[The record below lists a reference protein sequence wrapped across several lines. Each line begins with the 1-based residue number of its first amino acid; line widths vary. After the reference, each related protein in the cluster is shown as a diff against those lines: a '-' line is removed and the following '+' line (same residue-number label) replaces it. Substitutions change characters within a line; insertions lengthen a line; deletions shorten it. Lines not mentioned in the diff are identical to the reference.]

1 MNEDHKRRGFAYSKT
16 LMTAAICA
24 LFLSGGSVMAH
35 AVDAPT
41 VQEQQ
46 QTTNITVTIVD
57 SKGEPI
63 IGANVVEKGTTNGT
77 ITDVDGKATLNIKPG
92 ATLLVSFVGFKTTE
106 VKVTK
111 DMRITLKDDNELLD
125 EVVVVG
131 YGTQKKANLTG
142 AVSTVDVAKTMEGRP
157 QTDVMKALQG
167 AVPGLTI
174 LNTSGDINSS
184 ASIEIRGVGS
194 INGTLKPL
202 YIVDGVS
209 MSDISFLNPED
220 IEDISVLKDA
230 ASASIYGSRA
240 AGGVIMIKTK
250 TAKSQDRVSIKYS
263 NNFSWSN
270 PTYLPEYSSV
280 PDQIRAL
287 MQGNNRAGLA
297 NELFGMYLDTMLPY
311 AEAWEKQNNGQKA
324 GYREMRPFQSWDD
337 VGDYYVN
344 PDGSGA
350 MYYANWDVQDI
361 MFQTSPSQTHNLS
374 VSGSTGKANYY
385 LGFGYTDKEGQM
397 NFNPDHLQRYNVN
410 ANFNVALT
418 DWLETGIRFNFVN
431 KIYDMPNVGRNTY
444 TYMWRWGSYF
454 GPYGYMRD
462 ANGEIVD
469 AKNDIAYRKQAGNDH
484 DVTTFTRIN
493 SYLKAEIIKG
503 LTFQA
508 DFTYDLTNRNNEYA
522 YLPVY
527 CWNTWGGNISSPS
540 YAVSQSS
547 TYQTQTNTKIGRWT
561 TNIFGSYDVTFNKD
575 HNLKVMAG
583 FTADKEQNRYFSAKR
598 TNLNDN
604 DLPELNLATGTQ
616 TVSSSAS
623 HWATA
628 GFFGRVNYDYKG
640 IYLLEANAR
649 YDTSSR
655 FPANQQWGFF
665 PSVSAGYRFS
675 EEAFFESFKDV
686 VNNGKLRA
694 SWGEIG
700 NDNVG
705 SNRFIS
711 TISSRQNNSSTGYIY
726 WINGSTMMP
735 MANMPSLVSTELG
748 WERVRTLDIGLD
760 LGFLNNSLN
769 IGLDWFQRDTKDL
782 ISPGI
787 TLPNTVGASAP
798 VTNAGSLRSRGWEVS
813 VNWNKRFG
821 DFNFYINA
829 ILSDYTTEVTE
840 WNNPSKT
847 INNNYSG
854 KEYGAIWGFETDRYF
869 EESDFVGKNADGSWI
884 YAKGVADQ
892 TGLEQGTFVYGPGDI
907 KFKDLNGDGV
917 IDGGKGTADDHGD
930 LKIIG
935 NTQPRYQYSFHIGGD
950 WKGFDFDLYFQGVG
964 KREMWTTSAFVMP
977 LMRGADATYAH
988 MESYNQMT
996 FDENNKIT
1004 GYIVDQSNKYP
1015 CFFPGNEGSGTV
1027 SGISSGNHN
1036 FYPQSRYLSDMSY
1049 LRLKNITVGYTLP
1062 QMLTRKAYIQRA
1074 RVYFSADNMFTL
1086 FRGNSDYPLDPELNS
1101 NSGNSWGRAT
1111 PITKSVSVGL
1121 QVTF

>member
-92 ATLLVSFVGFKTTE
+92 ATLQVSFVGYKTTE

-798 VTNAGSLRSRGWEVS
+798 VTNAGSLGSRGWEVS

-869 EESDFVGKNADGSWI
+869 EESDFTGKNADGSWI
-884 YAKGVADQ
+884 YASGVADQ

-930 LKIIG
+930 LTIIG
-935 NTQPRYQYSFHIGGD
+935 NTQPRYQYSFHVGGD

>member
-1 MNEDHKRRGFAYSKT
+1 MNEEHKSRGFASSKT

-24 LFLSGGSVMAH
+24 LFLSGGQVMAH
-35 AVDAPT
+35 AAEAPVT
-41 VQEQQ
+41 MEQQ
-46 QTTNITVTIVD
+46 QTSNITVTIVD

-63 IGANVVEKGTTNGT
+63 IGANVVQKGTTNGT
-77 ITDVDGKATLNIKPG
+77 ITDVDGKATLNVKPG
-92 ATLLVSFVGFKTTE
+92 STLQISFVGYQTQE

-111 DMRITLKDDNELLD
+111 DTRIVLKDDNELLD

-174 LNTSGDINSS
+174 TNNSGDINAS

-240 AGGVIMIKTK
+240 AGGVIMLKTK
-250 TAKSQDRVSIKYS
+250 TAKSKDRVSIKYS

-270 PTYLPEYSSV
+270 STYLPDYGSV
-280 PDQIRAL
+280 PSQIQAL
-287 MQGNNRAGLA
+287 SQANKRAGLA

-311 AEAWEKQNNGQKA
+311 AEAWEQQNGGKKA
-324 GYREMRPFQSWDD
+324 GYREMRPFQSWSD

-361 MFQTSPSQTHNLS
+361 MFQTAPSQTHNMS
-374 VSGSTGKANYY
+374 ISGSTGKANYY

-397 NFNPDHLQRYNVN
+397 NFNPDHLKRYNVN
-410 ANFNVALT
+410 ANFNVKLT
-418 DWLETGIRFNFVN
+418 DWLETGFRFNFVN
-431 KIYDMPNVGRNTY
+431 KIYDMPNRWRNTY
-444 TYMWRWGSYF
+444 TYMWRWGSFF

-462 ANGEIVD
+462 ANGDAVD
-469 AKNDIAYRKQAGNDH
+469 GVNGIAYQKQAGNDH
-484 DVTTFTRIN
+484 DVTSFTRIN
-493 SYLKAEIIKG
+493 SYVKAEIIKG
-503 LTFQA
+503 LNLQA

-522 YLPVY
+522 YIPVY
-527 CWNTWGGNISSPS
+527 VFNTWGGNISEP
-540 YAVSQSS
+540 YYGVQQSA

-561 TNIFGSYDVTFNKD
+561 TNIFGSYEKTFAKD

-583 FTADKEQNRYFSAKR
+583 FTADQEQNRYFSAKR
-598 TNLNDN
+598 TELNDN

-616 TVSSSAS
+616 TVTSSAS

-640 IYLLEANAR
+640 IYLFEANAR

-655 FPANQQWGFF
+655 FPVDQQWGFF

-675 EEAFFESFKDV
+675 EEAYFEPLKDV
-686 VNNGKLRA
+686 ISNGKLRA

-711 TISSRQNNSSTGYIY
+711 TISSIAAGSSY
-726 WINGSTMMP
+726 WISGSNKLP
-735 MANMPSLVSTELG
+735 MANMPTLVSSTLG

-760 LGFLNNSLN
+760 LGFFNNSLN
-769 IGLDWFQRDTKDL
+769 VGLDVFQRDTKDM
-782 ISPGI
+782 IAPGI

-798 VTNAGSLRSRGWEVS
+798 VTNAGSLRSRGWEIS

-821 DFNFYINA
+821 DFNFYVNA
-829 ILSDYTTEVTE
+829 ILSDYTTKVTE

-847 INNNYSG
+847 INNYYTGS
-854 KEYGAIWGFETDRYF
+854 EYGAIWGFETDRYF
-869 EESDFVGKNADGSWI
+869 EKSDFTGKNADGSWI
-884 YAKGVADQ
+884 YAQGVADQ

-907 KFKDLNGDGV
+907 KFKDLNGDGK

-930 LKIIG
+930 LKKIG
-935 NTQPRYQYSFHIGGD
+935 NTQPRYQYSFHLGGD
-950 WKGFDFDLYFQGVG
+950 WKGFDFDFYFQGVG

-977 LMRGADATYAH
+977 LMRGADATYSH
-988 MESYNQMT
+988 MESYNQIV
-996 FDENNKIT
+996 FDADGKAT
-1004 GYIVDQSNKYP
+1004 DYIVDQANTYP
-1015 CFFPGNEGSGTV
+1015 ALFPGNEGSGTV
-1027 SGISSGNHN
+1027 SGISAGNHN

-1049 LRLKNITVGYTLP
+1049 LRLKNITIGYTLP
-1062 QMLTRKAYIQRA
+1062 KELTRKAYIQRA

-1101 NSGNSWGRAT
+1101 GSGNSWGRAT
-1111 PITKSVSVGL
+1111 PITKSVSAGI

>member
-92 ATLLVSFVGFKTTE
+92 ATLQVSFVGYKTTE

-869 EESDFVGKNADGSWI
+869 EESDFTGKNADGSWI
-884 YAKGVADQ
+884 YASGVADQ

-930 LKIIG
+930 LTIIG
-935 NTQPRYQYSFHIGGD
+935 NTQPRYQYSFHVGGD

-988 MESYNQMT
+988 MESYNQMI

>member
-1 MNEDHKRRGFAYSKT
+1 
-16 LMTAAICA
+16 
-24 LFLSGGSVMAH
+24 MAH
-35 AVDAPT
+35 AAAAP
-41 VQEQQ
+41 VAQEQQ
-46 QTTNITVTIVD
+46 QTTNVTVTVVD

-77 ITDVDGKATLNIKPG
+77 ITDVSGKAALNVKKG
-92 ATLLVSFVGFKTTE
+92 ATLQVSFVGFKTQE
-106 VKVTK
+106 VKAQGSLRVVL
-111 DMRITLKDDNELLD
+111 RDDNELLD

-142 AVSTVDVAKTMEGRP
+142 AVSTVDVSKTMEGRP

-174 LNTSGDINSS
+174 TNNSGDINGS

-240 AGGVIMIKTK
+240 AGGVIMLKTK
-250 TAKSQDRVSIKYS
+250 TAKTQDRVSIKYS

-270 PTYLPEYSSV
+270 ATYLPDYGTV
-280 PDQIRAL
+280 PSQIQAL
-287 MQGNNRAGLA
+287 SQANKRAGLA

-311 AEAWEKQNNGQKA
+311 AEAWEQQNGGKKA
-324 GYREMRPFQSWDD
+324 GYREMRPFKSMSD

-361 MFQTSPSQTHNLS
+361 MFQTAPSQTHNLS

-385 LGFGYTDKEGQM
+385 LAFGYSEKEGQM
-397 NFNPDHLQRYNVN
+397 NFNPDKLQRYNVN

-418 DWLETGIRFNFVN
+418 NWLETGFRFNFVN
-431 KIYDMPNVGRNTY
+431 KTYDMPNRWRNTY
-444 TYMWRWGSYF
+444 TYMWRWGSFF
-454 GPYGYMRD
+454 GPYGYMLD
-462 ANGEIVD
+462 ANGTPVD
-469 AKNDIAYRKQAGNDH
+469 GVNGIAYQKQAGNDH
-484 DVTTFTRIN
+484 DVTSFTRIN
-493 SYLKAEIIKG
+493 SYIKAKILDG

-522 YLPVY
+522 YIPVY
-527 CWNTWGGNISSPS
+527 VFNTWGGNISEP
-540 YAVSQSS
+540 YYGVSQSA
-547 TYQTQTNTKIGRWT
+547 TYQTQTNTKVGRWT
-561 TNIFGSYDVTFNKD
+561 TNIFGSYEKTFNED
-575 HNLKVMAG
+575 HNMKVMAG

-598 TNLNDN
+598 TALNDN

-616 TVSSSAS
+616 TVTSSAS

-628 GFFGRVNYDYKG
+628 GFFGRINYDYKG

-655 FPANQQWGFF
+655 FPADKQWGFF

-675 EEAFFESFKDV
+675 EEAFFEPLKDV
-686 VNNGKLRA
+686 ISNGKLRA

-711 TISSRQNNSSTGYIY
+711 TISSIAAGSSY
-726 WINGSTMMP
+726 WISGDSKLP
-735 MANMPSLVSTELG
+735 MANMPSLVSSELG

-760 LGFLNNSLN
+760 LGFLDNSLN

-782 ISPGI
+782 IAPGI

-798 VTNAGSLRSRGWEVS
+798 VTNAGSLRSRGWEIS

-821 DFNFYINA
+821 DFNFYVNA

-847 INNNYSG
+847 INSHYTG
-854 KEYGAIWGFETDRYF
+854 KEFGAIWGFETDRYF
-869 EESDFVGKNADGSWI
+869 EKSDFTGKNADGSWI
-884 YAKGVADQ
+884 YASGVADQ

-917 IDGGKGTADDHGD
+917 INGGKGTADDHGD
-930 LKIIG
+930 LTIIG
-935 NTQPRYQYSFHIGGD
+935 NTQPRYQYSFHLGGD
-950 WKGFDFDLYFQGVG
+950 WKGFDFDFYFQGVG
-964 KREMWTTSAFVMP
+964 KREMWSQSSRVLP
-977 LMRGADATYAH
+977 LTQARSSNIFTDLLDYYTPENPDAKFPRPYIGHTGSINGLSNGA
-988 MESYNQMT
+988 
-996 FDENNKIT
+996 NNYYSQT
-1004 GYIVDQSNKYP
+1004 KYL
-1015 CFFPGNEGSGTV
+1015 C
-1027 SGISSGNHN
+1027 
-1036 FYPQSRYLSDMSY
+1036 DMSY
-1049 LRLKNITVGYTLP
+1049 LRLKNVTLGYTLP
-1062 QMLTRKAYIQRA
+1062 KDWTMKATIEKA
-1074 RVYFSADNMFTL
+1074 RVYFSVQNLLTFDKLNGAIDPEYNVSGTADTGG
-1086 FRGNSDYPLDPELNS
+1086 RGNPFCRTWSCGVQIS
-1101 NSGNSWGRAT
+1101 
-1111 PITKSVSVGL
+1111 
-1121 QVTF
+1121 F

>member
-1 MNEDHKRRGFAYSKT
+1 MNEDHKRRGIASSKT

-24 LFLSGGSVMAH
+24 LFLGGGSVMAH
-35 AVDAPT
+35 AAETPV

-46 QTTNITVTIVD
+46 QTSNITVTIVD

-63 IGANVVEKGTTNGT
+63 IGANVVQKGTTNGT
-77 ITDVDGKATLNIKPG
+77 ITDVDGKATLNVKPG
-92 ATLLVSFVGFKTTE
+92 STLQISFVGYQTQE
-106 VKVTK
+106 VKVSK
-111 DMRITLKDDNELLD
+111 DTRIVLKDDNELLD

-616 TVSSSAS
+616 TVTSSAS

-711 TISSRQNNSSTGYIY
+711 TISSIAAGSSY
-726 WINGSTMMP
+726 WISGSNKLP

-869 EESDFVGKNADGSWI
+869 EESDFTGKNADGSWI
-884 YAKGVADQ
+884 YASGVADQ

-930 LKIIG
+930 LTIIG
-935 NTQPRYQYSFHIGGD
+935 NTQPRYQYSFHVGGD

-988 MESYNQMT
+988 MESYNQMI

>member
-16 LMTAAICA
+16 LMTATICA
-24 LFLSGGSVMAH
+24 LFLGGGSVMAH
-35 AVDAPT
+35 AADAPA

-63 IGANVVEKGTTNGT
+63 IGANVVQKGTTNGT
-77 ITDVDGKATLNIKPG
+77 ITDVDGKATLNVKPG
-92 ATLLVSFVGFKTTE
+92 STLQISFVGYQTQE
-106 VKVTK
+106 VKVSK
-111 DMRITLKDDNELLD
+111 DTRIVLKDDNELLD

-287 MQGNNRAGLA
+287 MQGNNRAGVD

-503 LTFQA
+503 LTLQA

-583 FTADKEQNRYFSAKR
+583 FTADKEQNRYFNAKR

-616 TVSSSAS
+616 TVTSSAS

-675 EEAFFESFKDV
+675 EEAYFESLKDV
-686 VNNGKLRA
+686 ISNGKFRA

-711 TISSRQNNSSTGYIY
+711 TVSSIAAGDSY
-726 WINGSTMMP
+726 WISGSNKLP
-735 MANMPSLVSTELG
+735 MANMPSLVSSELG

-813 VNWNKRFG
+813 INWNKRFG
-821 DFNFYINA
+821 EFNFYINA
-829 ILSDYTTEVTE
+829 ILSDYTTKVTE

-847 INNNYSG
+847 INSNYSG

-869 EESDFVGKNADGSWI
+869 EESDFAGKNADGSWI

-988 MESYNQMT
+988 MESYNQMI

>member
-24 LFLSGGSVMAH
+24 LFLGGGSVMAH
-35 AVDAPT
+35 AADAPA

-46 QTTNITVTIVD
+46 QTSNITVTIVD

-92 ATLLVSFVGFKTTE
+92 ATLQVSFVGYKTTE

>member
-1 MNEDHKRRGFAYSKT
+1 MNEERRKRGFAYSKT

-35 AVDAPT
+35 AAAAP
-41 VQEQQ
+41 VAQEQQ
-46 QTTNITVTIVD
+46 QTTNVTVTVVD

-77 ITDVDGKATLNIKPG
+77 ITDVSGKAALNVKKG
-92 ATLLVSFVGFKTTE
+92 ATLQVSFVGFKTQE
-106 VKVTK
+106 VKAQGSLRVVL
-111 DMRITLKDDNELLD
+111 RDDNELLD

-142 AVSTVDVAKTMEGRP
+142 SVANVNNKLIESRPITSVSAG
-157 QTDVMKALQG
+157 LQG
-167 AVPGLTI
+167 LLPGVTV
-174 LNTSGDINSS
+174 TQRSGQPGAD
-184 ASIEIRGVGS
+184 
-194 INGTLKPL
+194 NGTIRVRGTGTFNVADPMV
-202 YIVDGVS
+202 IVDGVES
-209 MSDISFLNPED
+209 TMNDIDAND
-220 IEDISVLKDA
+220 IESISVLKDA

-250 TAKSQDRVSIKYS
+250 TAKNQDRVSIKYS

-287 MQGNNRAGLA
+287 MQGNNRAGVD

-311 AEAWEKQNNGQKA
+311 AEAWEKQNGGKKA

-385 LGFGYTDKEGQM
+385 MAFGYTDKEGQM
-397 NFNPDHLQRYNVN
+397 NFNPDHLKRYNVN

-503 LTFQA
+503 LTLQA

-540 YAVSQSS
+540 YAVAQSA
-547 TYQTQTNTKIGRWT
+547 TYQAQTNTKIGRWT

-583 FTADKEQNRYFSAKR
+583 FTADKEQNRYFNAKR

-616 TVSSSAS
+616 TVTSSAS

-675 EEAFFESFKDV
+675 EEAYFESLKDV
-686 VNNGKLRA
+686 ISNGKFRA

-711 TISSRQNNSSTGYIY
+711 TVSSIAASNSY
-726 WINGSTMMP
+726 WISGSNKLP
-735 MANMPSLVSTELG
+735 MANMPSLVSSELG

-798 VTNAGSLRSRGWEVS
+798 VTNAGSLRSCGWEVS
-813 VNWNKRFG
+813 INWNKRFG
-821 DFNFYINA
+821 EFNFYINA
-829 ILSDYTTEVTE
+829 ILSDYTTKVTE

-847 INNNYSG
+847 INSNYSG

-869 EESDFVGKNADGSWI
+869 EESDFAGKNADGSWI

-907 KFKDLNGDGV
+907 KFKDLNDDGV

-1015 CFFPGNEGSGTV
+1015 CFFPGNEGGGTV

>member
-1 MNEDHKRRGFAYSKT
+1 MNEERRKRGFAYSKT

-35 AVDAPT
+35 AAAAP
-41 VQEQQ
+41 VAQEQQ
-46 QTTNITVTIVD
+46 QTTNVTVTVVD

-77 ITDVDGKATLNIKPG
+77 ITDVSGKAALNIKPG
-92 ATLLVSFVGFKTTE
+92 VIVQVSFVGYKTTE
-106 VKVTK
+106 VKVSK
-111 DMRITLKDDNELLD
+111 DMRITLKEDNELLD

-142 AVSTVDVAKTMEGRP
+142 AVSTVDVSKTMEGRA

-174 LNTSGDINSS
+174 TNNSGDINGT

-250 TAKSQDRVSIKYS
+250 TAKAQDRVSIKYS
-263 NNFSWSN
+263 NNFSWTN
-270 PTYLPEYSSV
+270 PTYLPDYGSV
-280 PDQIRAL
+280 PSQLKAL
-287 MQGNNRAGLA
+287 IQANNRAGLA
-297 NELFGMYLDTMLPY
+297 SELFGMYLDVMMPY
-311 AEAWEKQNNGQKA
+311 AEAWEKQNGGKKA

-350 MYYANWDVQDI
+350 MYYADWDVQDI
-361 MFQTSPSQTHNLS
+361 MFQTAPSQTHNLS

-397 NFNPDHLQRYNVN
+397 NFNPDHLKRYNVN

-418 DWLETGIRFNFVN
+418 DWLDAGFRFNFVN
-431 KIYDMPNVGRNTY
+431 KTYDMPNRWRNTY
-444 TYMWRWGSYF
+444 TYMWRWGSFF
-454 GPYGYMRD
+454 GPYGFMRD
-462 ANGEIVD
+462 ANGQAVD
-469 AKNDIAYRKQAGNDH
+469 GVNGIAYQKQAGNDH
-484 DVTTFTRIN
+484 DVTSFTRIN
-493 SYLKAEIIKG
+493 SYIKAKIIDG

-508 DFTYDLTNRNNEYA
+508 DFTYDLVNRNNEYA
-522 YLPVY
+522 KVPVY
-527 CWNTWGGNISSPS
+527 VFNTWGGNIAEP
-540 YAVSQSS
+540 YYGVTQSA
-547 TYQTQTNTKIGRWT
+547 TYQTQTNTKVGRWT
-561 TNIFGSYDVTFNKD
+561 ANFFGSYEKTFNKD
-575 HNLKVMAG
+575 HNMKIMAG
-583 FTADKEQNRYFSAKR
+583 FTADKEQSRYFSAQR
-598 TNLNDN
+598 MNLNDN

-616 TVSSSAS
+616 TVSSWAS
-623 HWATA
+623 HGATA
-628 GFFGRVNYDYKG
+628 GFFGRLNYDYKG
-640 IYLLEANAR
+640 IYLFEANAR
-649 YDTSSR
+649 YDTSSS
-655 FPANQQWGFF
+655 FPSNKQWGFF

-675 EEAFFESFKDV
+675 EEAYFESLKDV
-686 VNNGKLRA
+686 ISNGKFRA

-711 TISSRQNNSSTGYIY
+711 TISSIAADKSY
-726 WINGSTMMP
+726 WVSGSNKLP
-735 MANMPSLVSTELG
+735 MANMPSLVSADLG

-760 LGFLNNSLN
+760 LGFLNNSLTV
-769 IGLDWFQRDTKDL
+769 GLDWFQRDTKDM
-782 ISPGI
+782 IAPGI
-787 TLPNTVGASAP
+787 TLPNTEGASAP
-798 VTNAGSLRSRGWEVS
+798 VTNAGSLRSRGWEIS

-821 DFNFYINA
+821 DFNFYVNA
-829 ILSDYTTEVTE
+829 NLSDYTTEVTE

-847 INNNYSG
+847 INSHYTG
-854 KEYGAIWGFETDRYF
+854 EEFGAIWGFETDRYF
-869 EESDFVGKNADGSWI
+869 EKSDFTGKNANGSWI
-884 YAKGVADQ
+884 YAQGVADQ
-892 TGLEQGTFVYGPGDI
+892 TGLQKGTFVYGPGDI
-907 KFKDLNGDGV
+907 KFKDLNGDGK

-930 LKIIG
+930 LKVIG
-935 NTQPRYQYSFHIGGD
+935 NTQPRYQYGFHIGGD
-950 WKGFDFDLYFQGVG
+950 WKGFDFDFYFQGVG

-988 MESYNQMT
+988 MESYNEMV
-996 FDENNKIT
+996 FDADGKIT
-1004 GYIVDQSNKYP
+1004 DYIVNQGNTYP
-1015 CFFPGNEGSGTV
+1015 CLYPGNEGSGTV
-1027 SGISSGNHN
+1027 SGILAGNNN
-1036 FYPQSRYLSDMSY
+1036 FYPQSRYLADMSY
-1049 LRLKNITVGYTLP
+1049 LRLKNITLGYTLP
-1062 QMLTRKAYIQRA
+1062 QTLTRKAYIQRA

-1086 FRGNSDYPLDPELNS
+1086 FRGNGDYPLDPEMNAGGT
-1101 NSGNSWGRAT
+1101 NNSWGRAT

>member
-1 MNEDHKRRGFAYSKT
+1 MNEEHKKRGFASSKT

-24 LFLSGGSVMAH
+24 LFLGGGQVIAH
-35 AVDAPT
+35 AAEAPV
-41 VQEQQ
+41 VQEVQ
-46 QTTNITVTIVD
+46 QTTNITVTVVD

-63 IGANVVEKGTTNGT
+63 IGANVVEKGTTNGS
-77 ITDVDGKATLNIKPG
+77 ITDVSGKANLNVKKG
-92 ATLLVSFVGFKTTE
+92 ATLQISFVGYQTQE
-106 VKVTK
+106 VKAQSN
-111 DMRITLKDDNELLD
+111 MRITLKDDNELLD

-174 LNTSGDINSS
+174 LNSSGDINSS

-250 TAKSQDRVSIKYS
+250 TAKNQDRVSIKYS

-270 PTYLPEYSSV
+270 PTYLPDYGTV
-280 PDQIRAL
+280 PSQIQAL
-287 MQGNNRAGLA
+287 SQANKRAGVD

-311 AEAWEKQNNGQKA
+311 AEAWEKQNGGKKA

-337 VGDYYVN
+337 VGDYFVN

-350 MYYANWDVQDI
+350 MYYANWDVQNI

-397 NFNPDHLQRYNVN
+397 RFNPDHLKRYNVN
-410 ANFNVALT
+410 ANFNVGLT
-418 DWLETGIRFNFVN
+418 DWLEAGFRFNFVN
-431 KIYDMPNVGRNTY
+431 KIYDMPNVGRNTF

-454 GPYGYMRD
+454 GPYGYIRD

-469 AKNDIAYRKQAGNDH
+469 AKNDIAYRKQAGDDH
-484 DVTTFTRIN
+484 DVTTFTRLN
-493 SYLKAEIIKG
+493 AYLKAEIIKG
-503 LTFQA
+503 LTLQA

-522 YLPVY
+522 NLPVY
-527 CWNTWGGNISSPS
+527 SWNTWGGNISEPT
-540 YAVSQSS
+540 YAVTQSA
-547 TYQTQTNTKIGRWT
+547 TYQTQTNTKVGRWT
-561 TNIFGSYDVTFNKD
+561 TNIFGSYEKTFNKD

-583 FTADKEQNRYFSAKR
+583 FTADKEQNRYFNAKR
-598 TNLNDN
+598 MELNDN
-604 DLPELNLATGTQ
+604 DLPELNLSTGTQ
-616 TVSSSAS
+616 TVTSSAS

-655 FPANQQWGFF
+655 FPANKQWGFF

-675 EEAFFESFKDV
+675 EEAFFESLKDV
-686 VNNGKLRA
+686 ISNGKLRA

-711 TISSRQNNSSTGYIY
+711 TISTIAAGSSY
-726 WINGSTMMP
+726 WVSGTSKLP
-735 MANMPSLVSTELG
+735 MANMPSLVSADLG

-760 LGFLNNSLN
+760 LGFLDNSLN
-769 IGLDWFQRDTKDL
+769 IGLDWFQRDTKDM
-782 ISPGI
+782 IAPGI

-798 VTNAGSLRSRGWEVS
+798 VTNAGSLRSRGWEIS

-821 DFNFYINA
+821 DFNFYVNA
-829 ILSDYTTEVTE
+829 ILSDYTTKVTD
-840 WNNPSKT
+840 WNNPAKT
-847 INNNYSG
+847 INSHYTG
-854 KEYGAIWGFETDRYF
+854 EEYGAIWGFETDRYF
-869 EESDFVGKNADGSWI
+869 EKSDFTGKNEDGSWI
-884 YAKGVADQ
+884 YASGVADQ
-892 TGLEQGTFVYGPGDI
+892 TGLEQGTFVFGPGDI
-907 KFKDLNGDGV
+907 KFKDLDGNGV

-950 WKGFDFDLYFQGVG
+950 WKGFDFDFYFQGVG
-964 KREMWTTSAFVMP
+964 KREMWTTSSFVMP
-977 LMRGADATYAH
+977 LMRGADATYSH
-988 MESYNQMT
+988 MESYNEIV
-996 FDENNKIT
+996 FDANGKAT
-1004 GYIVDQSNKYP
+1004 DYIVDQSNTYP
-1015 CFFPGNEGSGTV
+1015 AMYGGNEGSGTV
-1027 SGISSGNHN
+1027 SGILAGQHN
-1036 FYPQSRYLSDMSY
+1036 FYPQTRYLSDMSY
-1049 LRLKNITVGYTLP
+1049 LRLKNITIGYTLP

-1086 FRGNSDYPLDPELNS
+1086 FRGNGDYPLDPELNS
-1101 NSGNSWGRAT
+1101 GSGNSWGRAT

>member
-1 MNEDHKRRGFAYSKT
+1 MNEDHKRRGIASSKT

-63 IGANVVEKGTTNGT
+63 IGANVVQKGTTNGT
-77 ITDVDGKATLNIKPG
+77 ITDVDGKATLNVKPG
-92 ATLLVSFVGFKTTE
+92 STLQISFVGYQTQE
-106 VKVTK
+106 VKVSK
-111 DMRITLKDDNELLD
+111 DTRIVLKDDNELLD

-311 AEAWEKQNNGQKA
+311 AEAWEKQNNGKKA

-711 TISSRQNNSSTGYIY
+711 TISSIEAGKSY
-726 WINGSTMMP
+726 WISGSNKLP

-869 EESDFVGKNADGSWI
+869 EESDFTGKNADGSWI
-884 YAKGVADQ
+884 YASGVADQ

-930 LKIIG
+930 LTIIG
-935 NTQPRYQYSFHIGGD
+935 NTQPRYQYSFHVGGD

-988 MESYNQMT
+988 MESYNQMI

>member
-24 LFLSGGSVMAH
+24 LFLGGGSVMVH
-35 AVDAPT
+35 AAETPV

-46 QTTNITVTIVD
+46 QTSNITVTIVD

-63 IGANVVEKGTTNGT
+63 IGANVVQKGTTNGT
-77 ITDVDGKATLNIKPG
+77 ITDVDGKATLNVKPG
-92 ATLLVSFVGFKTTE
+92 STLQISFVGYQTQE
-106 VKVTK
+106 VKVSKNT
-111 DMRITLKDDNELLD
+111 RIVLKDDNELLD

-287 MQGNNRAGLA
+287 MQGNNRAGVD

-675 EEAFFESFKDV
+675 EEAYFESLKDV
-686 VNNGKLRA
+686 ISNGKFRA

-711 TISSRQNNSSTGYIY
+711 TVSSIAASDSY
-726 WINGSTMMP
+726 WISGSNKLP
-735 MANMPSLVSTELG
+735 MANMPSLVSSELG

-847 INNNYSG
+847 INSNYSG

-884 YAKGVADQ
+884 YAQGVADQ

-907 KFKDLNGDGV
+907 KFKDLNDDGV

-930 LKIIG
+930 LTIIG

-988 MESYNQMT
+988 MESYNQMI

-1015 CFFPGNEGSGTV
+1015 CFFPGNEGGGTV

>member
-1 MNEDHKRRGFAYSKT
+1 MNEERRKRGFAYSKT

-35 AVDAPT
+35 AAAAP
-41 VQEQQ
+41 VAQEQQ
-46 QTTNITVTIVD
+46 QTTNVTVTVVD

-77 ITDVDGKATLNIKPG
+77 ITDVSGKAALNVKKG
-92 ATLLVSFVGFKTTE
+92 ATLQVSFVGFKTQE
-106 VKVTK
+106 VKAQGSLRVVL
-111 DMRITLKDDNELLD
+111 RDDNELLD

-142 AVSTVDVAKTMEGRP
+142 AVSTVDVSKTMEGRP

-174 LNTSGDINSS
+174 TNNSGDINGS

-240 AGGVIMIKTK
+240 AGGVIMLKTK
-250 TAKSQDRVSIKYS
+250 TAKTQDRVSIKYS

-270 PTYLPEYSSV
+270 ATYLPDYGTV
-280 PDQIRAL
+280 PSQIKAL
-287 MQGNNRAGLA
+287 SQANKRAGLA

-311 AEAWEKQNNGQKA
+311 AEAWEQQNGGKKA
-324 GYREMRPFQSWDD
+324 GYREMRPFKSMSD

-361 MFQTSPSQTHNLS
+361 MFQTAPSQTHNLS

-385 LGFGYTDKEGQM
+385 LAFGYSEKEGQM
-397 NFNPDHLQRYNVN
+397 NFNPDKLQRYNVN

-418 DWLETGIRFNFVN
+418 NWLETGFRFNFVN
-431 KIYDMPNVGRNTY
+431 KTYDMPNRWRNTY
-444 TYMWRWGSYF
+444 TYMWRWGSFF
-454 GPYGYMRD
+454 GPYGYMLD
-462 ANGEIVD
+462 ANGTPVD
-469 AKNDIAYRKQAGNDH
+469 GVNGIAYQKQAGNDH
-484 DVTTFTRIN
+484 DVTSFTRIN
-493 SYLKAEIIKG
+493 SYIKAKILDG

-522 YLPVY
+522 YIPVY
-527 CWNTWGGNISSPS
+527 VFNTWGGNISEP
-540 YAVSQSS
+540 YYGVSQSA
-547 TYQTQTNTKIGRWT
+547 TYQTQTNTKVGRWT
-561 TNIFGSYDVTFNKD
+561 TNIFGSYEKTFNED
-575 HNLKVMAG
+575 HNMKVMAG

-598 TNLNDN
+598 TALNDN

-616 TVSSSAS
+616 TVTSSAS

-628 GFFGRVNYDYKG
+628 GFFGRINYDYKG

-655 FPANQQWGFF
+655 FPADKQWGFF

-675 EEAFFESFKDV
+675 EEAFFEPLKDV
-686 VNNGKLRA
+686 ISNGKLRA

-711 TISSRQNNSSTGYIY
+711 TISTIAAGSSY
-726 WINGSTMMP
+726 WISGDSKLP
-735 MANMPSLVSTELG
+735 MANMPSLVSSDLG

-760 LGFLNNSLN
+760 LGFLDNSLN

-782 ISPGI
+782 IAPGI

-798 VTNAGSLRSRGWEVS
+798 VTNAGSLRSRGWEIS

-821 DFNFYINA
+821 DFNFYVNA

-869 EESDFVGKNADGSWI
+869 EKSDFTGKNADGSWI
-884 YAKGVADQ
+884 YASGVADQ

-917 IDGGKGTADDHGD
+917 INGGKGTADDHGD
-930 LKIIG
+930 LTIIG
-935 NTQPRYQYSFHIGGD
+935 NTQPRYQYSFHLGGD
-950 WKGFDFDLYFQGVG
+950 WKGFDFDFYFQGVG

-977 LMRGADATYAH
+977 LMRGADATYSH
-988 MESYNQMT
+988 MESYNQMV
-996 FDENNKIT
+996 FDADGKIT
-1004 GYIVDQSNKYP
+1004 DYIVDQANTYP
-1015 CFFPGNEGSGTV
+1015 CLFPGNEGGGTV
-1027 SGISSGNHN
+1027 SGLSSGNHN
-1036 FYPQSRYLSDMSY
+1036 FYPQDKYLSDMSY
-1049 LRLKNITVGYTLP
+1049 LRLKNITLGYTLP
-1062 QMLTRKAYIQRA
+1062 KDLTRKAYIQRA

>member
-92 ATLLVSFVGFKTTE
+92 ATLQVSFVGYKTTE

-444 TYMWRWGSYF
+444 TYMWR
-454 GPYGYMRD
+454 
-462 ANGEIVD
+462 
-469 AKNDIAYRKQAGNDH
+469 
-484 DVTTFTRIN
+484 
-493 SYLKAEIIKG
+493 
-503 LTFQA
+503 
-508 DFTYDLTNRNNEYA
+508 
-522 YLPVY
+522 
-527 CWNTWGGNISSPS
+527 
-540 YAVSQSS
+540 
-547 TYQTQTNTKIGRWT
+547 
-561 TNIFGSYDVTFNKD
+561 
-575 HNLKVMAG
+575 
-583 FTADKEQNRYFSAKR
+583 
-598 TNLNDN
+598 
-604 DLPELNLATGTQ
+604 
-616 TVSSSAS
+616 
-623 HWATA
+623 
-628 GFFGRVNYDYKG
+628 
-640 IYLLEANAR
+640 
-649 YDTSSR
+649 
-655 FPANQQWGFF
+655 
-665 PSVSAGYRFS
+665 
-675 EEAFFESFKDV
+675 
-686 VNNGKLRA
+686 
-694 SWGEIG
+694 
-700 NDNVG
+700 
-705 SNRFIS
+705 
-711 TISSRQNNSSTGYIY
+711 
-726 WINGSTMMP
+726 
-735 MANMPSLVSTELG
+735 
-748 WERVRTLDIGLD
+748 
-760 LGFLNNSLN
+760 
-769 IGLDWFQRDTKDL
+769 
-782 ISPGI
+782 
-787 TLPNTVGASAP
+787 
-798 VTNAGSLRSRGWEVS
+798 
-813 VNWNKRFG
+813 
-821 DFNFYINA
+821 
-829 ILSDYTTEVTE
+829 
-840 WNNPSKT
+840 
-847 INNNYSG
+847 
-854 KEYGAIWGFETDRYF
+854 
-869 EESDFVGKNADGSWI
+869 
-884 YAKGVADQ
+884 
-892 TGLEQGTFVYGPGDI
+892 
-907 KFKDLNGDGV
+907 
-917 IDGGKGTADDHGD
+917 
-930 LKIIG
+930 
-935 NTQPRYQYSFHIGGD
+935 
-950 WKGFDFDLYFQGVG
+950 
-964 KREMWTTSAFVMP
+964 
-977 LMRGADATYAH
+977 
-988 MESYNQMT
+988 
-996 FDENNKIT
+996 
-1004 GYIVDQSNKYP
+1004 
-1015 CFFPGNEGSGTV
+1015 
-1027 SGISSGNHN
+1027 
-1036 FYPQSRYLSDMSY
+1036 
-1049 LRLKNITVGYTLP
+1049 
-1062 QMLTRKAYIQRA
+1062 
-1074 RVYFSADNMFTL
+1074 
-1086 FRGNSDYPLDPELNS
+1086 
-1101 NSGNSWGRAT
+1101 
-1111 PITKSVSVGL
+1111 
-1121 QVTF
+1121 

>member
-1 MNEDHKRRGFAYSKT
+1 MNEEHKRRGFASSKT

-24 LFLSGGSVMAH
+24 LFLSGGQVMAH
-35 AVDAPT
+35 AAEAPVT
-41 VQEQQ
+41 MEQQ
-46 QTTNITVTIVD
+46 QTSNITVTIVD

-63 IGANVVEKGTTNGT
+63 LGANVVQKGTTNGT
-77 ITDVDGKATLNIKPG
+77 ITDVEGKATLSIKPG
-92 ATLLVSFVGFKTTE
+92 STIQVSFVGYQTQE
-106 VKVTK
+106 IKVTK

-142 AVSTVDVAKTMEGRP
+142 AVSSVDVAKTMEGRP

-174 LNTSGDINSS
+174 TNTSGDINAS

-250 TAKSQDRVSIKYS
+250 TAKNKDRVSIKYS

-270 PTYLPEYSSV
+270 ATYLPDYGSV
-280 PDQIRAL
+280 PSQIQAL
-287 MQGNNRAGLA
+287 SQANKRAGLA

-311 AEAWEKQNNGQKA
+311 AEAWEQQNGGKKA
-324 GYREMRPFQSWDD
+324 GYREMRPFQSWSD

-361 MFQTSPSQTHNLS
+361 MFQTAPAQTHNLS

-397 NFNPDHLQRYNVN
+397 NFNPDQLQRYNVN
-410 ANFNVALT
+410 ANFNVKLT
-418 DWLETGIRFNFVN
+418 DWLETGFRFNFVN
-431 KIYDMPNVGRNTY
+431 KTYDSPNRWRNTY
-444 TYMWRWGSYF
+444 TYMWRWGSFF
-454 GPYGYMRD
+454 GPYGFMRD
-462 ANGEIVD
+462 ANGDAVD
-469 AKNDIAYRKQAGNDH
+469 GVNGIAYQKQAGNDH
-484 DVTTFTRIN
+484 DVTSFTRIN
-493 SYLKAEIIKG
+493 SYVKAEIIKG
-503 LTFQA
+503 LNLQA

-522 YLPVY
+522 YVPVY
-527 CWNTWGGNISSPS
+527 VFNTWGGNISEP
-540 YAVSQSS
+540 YYGVQQSA

-561 TNIFGSYDVTFNKD
+561 TNIFGSYEKTFAKD

-598 TNLNDN
+598 TELNDN

-616 TVSSSAS
+616 TVTSSAS

-640 IYLLEANAR
+640 IYLFEANAR

-675 EEAFFESFKDV
+675 EEAFFESLKDV
-686 VNNGKLRA
+686 INNGKLRA

-711 TISSRQNNSSTGYIY
+711 TISSIAAGSSY
-726 WINGSTMMP
+726 WVSGSNKLP
-735 MANMPSLVSTELG
+735 MANMPTLVSSDLG

-769 IGLDWFQRDTKDL
+769 VGLDVFQRDTKDM
-782 ISPGI
+782 IAPGI

-798 VTNAGSLRSRGWEVS
+798 LTNAGSLRSRGWEVS

-821 DFNFYINA
+821 DFNFYVNA
-829 ILSDYTTEVTE
+829 ILSDYTTKVTE

-847 INNNYSG
+847 INNYYTGS
-854 KEYGAIWGFETDRYF
+854 EYGAIWGFETDRYF
-869 EESDFVGKNADGSWI
+869 EKSDFTGKNADGSWI
-884 YAKGVADQ
+884 YAQGVADQ

-907 KFKDLNGDGV
+907 KFKDLNGDGK
-917 IDGGKGTADDHGD
+917 IDGGKGTADNHGD
-930 LKIIG
+930 LKKIG
-935 NTQPRYQYSFHIGGD
+935 NTQPRYQYSFHLGGD
-950 WKGFDFDLYFQGVG
+950 WKGFDFDFYFQGVG

-977 LMRGADATYAH
+977 LMRGADATYSH
-988 MESYNQMT
+988 MESYNQIVFNESGKAT
-996 FDENNKIT
+996 D
-1004 GYIVDQSNKYP
+1004 YIVDQANTYP
-1015 CFFPGNEGSGTV
+1015 ALFPGNEGSGTV
-1027 SGISSGNHN
+1027 SGISAGNHN

-1049 LRLKNITVGYTLP
+1049 LRLKNITIGYTIP
-1062 QMLTRKAYIQRA
+1062 QLLTKKAYIQRA

>member
-24 LFLSGGSVMAH
+24 LFLGGGSVMAH
-35 AVDAPT
+35 AADAPA

-63 IGANVVEKGTTNGT
+63 IGANVVQKGTTNGT
-77 ITDVDGKATLNIKPG
+77 ITDVDGKATLNVKPG
-92 ATLLVSFVGFKTTE
+92 STLQISFVGYQTQE
-106 VKVTK
+106 VKVSK
-111 DMRITLKDDNELLD
+111 DTRIVLKDDNELLD

-250 TAKSQDRVSIKYS
+250 TAKNQDRVSIKYS

-287 MQGNNRAGLA
+287 MQGNNRAGVD

-311 AEAWEKQNNGQKA
+311 AEAWEKQNGGKKA

-374 VSGSTGKANYY
+374 VSGSAGKANYY
-385 LGFGYTDKEGQM
+385 MAFGYTDKEGQM
-397 NFNPDHLQRYNVN
+397 NFNPDHLKRYNVN

-503 LTFQA
+503 LTLQA

-540 YAVSQSS
+540 YAVAQSA
-547 TYQTQTNTKIGRWT
+547 TYQAQTNTKIGRWT

-583 FTADKEQNRYFSAKR
+583 FTADKEQNRYFNAKR

-616 TVSSSAS
+616 TVTSSAS

-675 EEAFFESFKDV
+675 EEAYFESLKDV
-686 VNNGKLRA
+686 ISNGKFRA

-711 TISSRQNNSSTGYIY
+711 TVSSIAASNSY
-726 WINGSTMMP
+726 WISGSNKLP
-735 MANMPSLVSTELG
+735 MANMPSLVSSELG

-813 VNWNKRFG
+813 INWNKRFG
-821 DFNFYINA
+821 EFNFYINA
-829 ILSDYTTEVTE
+829 ILSDYTTKVTE

-847 INNNYSG
+847 INSNYSG

-869 EESDFVGKNADGSWI
+869 EESDFAGKNADGSWI

-907 KFKDLNGDGV
+907 KFKDLNDDGV

-1015 CFFPGNEGSGTV
+1015 CFFPGNEGGGTV